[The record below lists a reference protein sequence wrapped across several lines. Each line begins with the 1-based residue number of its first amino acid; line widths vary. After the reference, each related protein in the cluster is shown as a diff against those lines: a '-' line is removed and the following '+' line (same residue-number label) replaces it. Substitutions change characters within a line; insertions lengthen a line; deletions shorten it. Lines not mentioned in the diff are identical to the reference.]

1 MNSKALSL
9 KSSSFF
15 ALFDHLIDGIIV
27 FDRDNQVVF
36 KNRVFDLLP
45 DEFKRSLINEAE
57 RGASPHTSVFWR
69 ADKLIKKIGLD
80 DGYAYMIAPPRIE
93 SSIAEVTLK
102 KLSDA
107 LEHSENIYVAA
118 AEAIYHC
125 LGWRWVAITRFRT
138 PKRLEVLSF
147 WDTNQKLDEYEYDLV
162 GTPCEMVVDT
172 NKFTLFSDVLAAFPN
187 YQALHEMG
195 AQTYAGLVYR
205 GKDNQPLGHIM
216 AMHDHRD
223 VDYTLAEEVIN
234 IATLALSSHF
244 QLHKATVKLKEAQKQ
259 VKIDGLTGIGN
270 RHAYADAIEQVSNQY
285 SIDDDKDWTIAIV
298 DLDNLKPLNDNVG
311 HNAGDNFIKLMAV
324 ELSKIGR
331 QTDLAFRIGG
341 DEFAIIFTQSS
352 SVFVNSLL
360 ERFQKALDR
369 VRLALRFPVGA
380 SVGLAFLSEAHGNID
395 AWTALADERMY
406 KNKKAKKASIESE

>member
-1 MNSKALSL
+1 MNNQELLLEA
-9 KSSSFF
+9 SSYH

-27 FDRDNQVVF
+27 FSDNNQVLF
-36 KNRVFDLLP
+36 KNRVFETFSMD
-45 DEFKRSLINEAE
+45 FKASLIDEAA

-69 ADKLIKKIGLD
+69 ADKLIKKIGLES
-80 DGYAYMIAPPRIE
+80 GYAYMISPPRVE

-102 KLSDA
+102 KLTDA

-118 AEAIYHC
+118 AEAIYQC
-125 LGWRWVAITRFRT
+125 LSWRWVAITRFRT

-147 WDTNQKLDEYEYDLV
+147 WDTNKKLDEYEYDLV

-172 NKFTLFSDVLAAFPN
+172 NKFTLFSDVLSAFPN
-187 YQALHEMG
+187 YQALHQMG
-195 AQTYAGLVYR
+195 VKTYAGLVYR
-205 GKDNQPLGHIM
+205 GPDNQPLGHVM

-223 VDYTLAEEVIN
+223 VDFALAEEVIN

-244 QLHKATVKLKEAQKQ
+244 QLHKATVKLKEAQQQ
-259 VKIDGLTGIGN
+259 VKIDSLTGIGN
-270 RHAYADAIEQVSNQY
+270 RHAYADALAKVETEFNANQ
-285 SIDDDKDWTIAIV
+285 DGDWTIAIV
-298 DLDNLKPLNDNVG
+298 DLDHLKPLNDNVG

-331 QTDLAFRIGG
+331 QSDIAFRIGG

-352 SVFVNSLL
+352 NVFVSSLL
-360 ERFQKALDR
+360 ERFNKALER
-369 VRLALRFPVGA
+369 VRLAMRFPVGA
-380 SVGLAFLSEAHGNID
+380 SVGLALLSEVDGNID

-406 KNKKAKKASIESE
+406 KNKKANKVSLQAS